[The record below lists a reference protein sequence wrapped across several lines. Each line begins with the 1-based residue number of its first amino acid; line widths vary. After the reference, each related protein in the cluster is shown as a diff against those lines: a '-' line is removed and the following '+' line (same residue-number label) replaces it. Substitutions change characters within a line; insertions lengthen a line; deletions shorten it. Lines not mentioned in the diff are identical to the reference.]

1 VLYTV
6 TAATVLPLVELAVV
20 DRYSVPPSGLINAES
35 RIVAAC
41 PAPPTYEW
49 SYTFLALAVRLPG
62 ADLVGRTPR
71 HVFHAAPAQALGDDR
86 EHATV
91 AGSRP
96 AAPTRSN
103 CPPALSDRPPL
114 SKL

>member
-6 TAATVLPLVELAVV
+6 TAATVVPLVELAVV
-20 DRYSVPPSGLINAES
+20 DRYSVPRSGLINES

-62 ADLVGRTPR
+62 ADLVGRTRAMFSTPPPLR
-71 HVFHAAPAQALGDDR
+71 LWGDGR

-91 AGSRP
+91 AGWRP

>member
-1 VLYTV
+1 MLYTV

-49 SYTFLALAVRLPG
+49 SYTFLALAVICL
-62 ADLVGRTPR
+62 ARTSWAGPTPCFPR
-71 HVFHAAPAQALGDDR
+71 RPR
-86 EHATV
+86 S
-91 AGSRP
+91 GSE
-96 AAPTRSN
+96 
-103 CPPALSDRPPL
+103 
-114 SKL
+114 